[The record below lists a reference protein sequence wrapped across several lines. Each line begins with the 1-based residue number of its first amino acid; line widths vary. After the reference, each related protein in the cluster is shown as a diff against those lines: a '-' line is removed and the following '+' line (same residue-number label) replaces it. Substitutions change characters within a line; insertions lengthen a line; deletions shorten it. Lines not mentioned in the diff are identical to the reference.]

1 MEKFLGVVLALILCF
16 GIALLW
22 WGFIAW
28 AICALL
34 KAIGIVTIGGW
45 TVGFSWKLAILLALI
60 SSIFSTRV
68 VANK

>member
-1 MEKFLGVVLALILCF
+1 MEKFLGVMLALILCF

-60 SSIFSTRV
+60 SSVLSARIVS
-68 VANK
+68 NK